1 MQKDAET
8 GDYQAETG
16 SKGKATAVPALGN
29 QMRTRS
35 SKIRAE

>member
-1 MQKDAET
+1 MQKDAEIGNYRVKT
-8 GDYQAETG
+8 RSER
-16 SKGKATAVPALGN
+16 KVTAVPSTGN